1 MCGIVGYVGPR
12 DCSEV
17 LVNALSKLEYRGYD
31 SAGIAVFSNGEIET
45 VKTKGKLD
53 DLRSKLKEVGNP
65 CGHIGIGHTRW
76 ATHGEPSD
84 INSHPHSGARVT
96 IVHNGIIENYIELKE
111 FLTAQGRTFLSE
123 TDTEVVAQLL
133 DYRYN
138 GDPVKTIDDC
148 MADLKGSFA
157 LGIMFKDFP
166 DRIYA
171 VRRESP
177 LIVGVAPGES
187 FIASDVPAILKYTKD
202 YYLLEHNEIATLTS
216 DGVSFVNEYLQPIE
230 KELKTADWDEEAAE
244 KNGYP
249 HFMIKEIKE
258 QPNAIKTTIIPRIK
272 DGLPN
277 LEKNG
282 ITQEKLRN
290 FKNITIVACGTAMH
304 AGMVGKYVIE
314 DLARVPVNVDIA
326 SEFRYRNPIIS
337 EGDLVIII
345 SQSGETADSLAAM
358 RLAKRKG
365 ATTLAIVNAKGSSIA
380 READMLI
387 YTLAGPEISVASTK
401 AYITQLS
408 VMYLFAFE
416 LALAKGTVGRAEIER
431 LVSALMKMPDAVQYV
446 IDNCEEKCKYIAT
459 KLITAESLLYIGRG
473 LDYALSMEGSLKL
486 KEVSYIHSE
495 SYAAG
500 ELKHGTISLIDDGM
514 PVIAVATQTDV
525 IPKTI
530 SNIVEVKSR
539 GAKVILVCTDACA
552 RELKEGIADYV
563 VEIPHSDEMLMPIT
577 AVVPLQL
584 LAYYTSVNRGIDPDK
599 PKNLAKSVTVE

>member
-1 MCGIVGYVGPR
+1 MCGIVGYVGPK

-17 LVNALSKLEYRGYD
+17 LVSALTKLEYRGYD
-31 SAGIAVFSNGEIET
+31 SAGIAVFSGDEIKT
-45 VKTKGKLD
+45 VKTKGKLK
-53 DLRSKLKEVGNP
+53 DLEDKLTVVGKP
-65 CGHIGIGHTRW
+65 EGHIGIGHTRW

-84 INSHPHSGARVT
+84 VNSHPHSGARVT

-111 FLTAQGRTFLSE
+111 FLVSKGREFLSD

-133 DYRYN
+133 DYKYN
-138 GDPVKTIDDC
+138 GNPIETIDNV

-166 DRIYA
+166 DRVFA

-177 LIVGVAPGES
+177 LIVGVADGEC
-187 FIASDVPAILKYTKD
+187 FIASDVPAILQYTRD
-202 YYLLEHNEIATLTS
+202 YYLLDHDEIATLST
-216 DGVSFVNEYLQPIE
+216 DGVSFVDERLEPIE
-230 KELKTADWDEEAAE
+230 KELKTADWDMEAAE
-244 KNGYP
+244 KGGYP
-249 HFMIKEIKE
+249 HFMIKEINE
-258 QPNAIKTTIIPRIK
+258 QPTAIRTTIIPRIK
-272 DGLPN
+272 DGLPC
-277 LEKNG
+277 LEECG
-282 ITQEKLRN
+282 ITLDKLRT

-314 DLARVPVNVDIA
+314 DLARVPVTVDIA
-326 SEFRYRNPIIS
+326 SEYRYRNPIVG

-358 RLAKRKG
+358 RLAKQKG

-387 YTLAGPEISVASTK
+387 YTLAGPEIAVASTK

-416 LALAKGTVGRAEIER
+416 LALAKDTVSEAECRR
-431 LVSALMKMPDAVQYV
+431 LVSALMKMPEAVQHV
-446 IDNCEEKCKYIAT
+446 IDNCEDKCKYIST
-459 KLITAESLLYIGRG
+459 KLIGADSLLYIGRG

-500 ELKHGTISLIDDGM
+500 ELKHGTISLIDENM
-514 PVIAVATQTDV
+514 PVISIATQTDV

-539 GAKVILVCTDACA
+539 GANIILVCTDSCA
-552 RELKEGIADYV
+552 RELKEGVADYV
-563 VEIPHSDEMLMPIT
+563 IEIPHSEELLMPIT

-584 LAYYTSVNRGIDPDK
+584 LAYYASIDRGNDPDK
-599 PKNLAKSVTVE
+599 PRNLAKSVTVE

>member
-1 MCGIVGYVGPR
+1 MCGIVGYVGPK

-17 LVNALSKLEYRGYD
+17 LVDALSKLEYRGYD
-31 SAGIAVFSNGEIET
+31 SAGIAVFADNEIET

-53 DLRSKLKEVGNP
+53 NLRKKLKQVGSPAGN
-65 CGHIGIGHTRW
+65 IGIGHTRW

-111 FLTAQGRTFLSE
+111 YLTAQGRTFLSE

-138 GDPVKTIDDC
+138 GDPVKTIDEC

-166 DRIYA
+166 DRIFA

-177 LIVGVAPGES
+177 LIVGVAQGES
-187 FIASDVPAILKYTKD
+187 FIASDVPAILKYTRD
-202 YYLLEHNEIATLTS
+202 YYLLEHNEIATLTA

-244 KNGYP
+244 KGGYP

-258 QPNAIKTTIIPRIK
+258 QPVAIRTTIMPRIK
-272 DGLPN
+272 NNLPN
-277 LEKNG
+277 LEENG
-282 ITQEKLRN
+282 ITQEKLRK
-290 FKNITIVACGTAMH
+290 FRNITIVACGTAMH

-314 DLARVPVNVDIA
+314 DLARVPVTVDIA
-326 SEFRYRNPIIS
+326 SEFRYRNPIVS
-337 EGDLVIII
+337 EGDLVIVI

-358 RLAKRKG
+358 RLAKQKG

-416 LALAKGTVGRAEIER
+416 LALAKGTVGSAEIER
-431 LVSALMKMPDAVQYV
+431 LISALKKMPDAVQCV

-500 ELKHGTISLIDDGM
+500 ELKHGTISLIENGM

-552 RELKEGIADYV
+552 RGLKEGIADYV